1 MMRYN
6 SKLAGQM
13 IGRLRVQRSWSQD
26 VLSGLAGI
34 SRSHLS
40 DIENGKKSPYLPT
53 LWRITEAL
61 GLPLS
66 DFIRLVE
73 EEAAGQDSVVSG

>member
-1 MMRYN
+1 MRYD
-6 SKLAGQM
+6 SKLTGQM
-13 IGRLRVQRSWSQD
+13 IGRLRVQRGWSQD

-34 SRSHLS
+34 SRGHLS
-40 DIENGKKSPYLPT
+40 DIENGKKTPYLHT

-73 EEAAGQDSVVSG
+73 EEAERPAGGVSG